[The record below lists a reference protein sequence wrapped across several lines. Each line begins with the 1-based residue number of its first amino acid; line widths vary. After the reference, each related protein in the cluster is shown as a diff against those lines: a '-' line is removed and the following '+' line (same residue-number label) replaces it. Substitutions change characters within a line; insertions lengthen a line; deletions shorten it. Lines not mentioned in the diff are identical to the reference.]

1 MIVDPSPVRES
12 AAYNHPIFY
21 YLPQIQKV
29 GKTFDRAMEEVDPAW
44 NGDIYDWNPIFPFY
58 IPKKHLTGNTY
69 FFLPQHP
76 FLYINKLK
84 YEIF

>member
-1 MIVDPSPVRES
+1 
-12 AAYNHPIFY
+12 
-21 YLPQIQKV
+21 
-29 GKTFDRAMEEVDPAW
+29 MEEVDPAW
-44 NGDIYDWNPIFPFY
+44 NDDIYDWNPIFPFY